1 MNENNEQPGMA
12 GAAQGGATSND
23 TASGR
28 AVNAAAAGVP
38 QGWKLVPVE
47 PTPEMLDEAGRRLTE
62 NPAPRTALEFQA
74 DAHTAWDGMLAA
86 APVPPLPAPA
96 APTEQLELMPIETNC
111 TVTAGDASDGLFEVT
126 VNMDR
131 KPSANLWTMGAR
143 AYLVD
148 RAPAASSPSVP
159 QEMTA
164 ANEREVQWFTDAI
177 RSYANQNDER
187 DFNRILAAITEL
199 VVGKHAS
206 PSVPSVAQS
215 IEDINRIWNAMPA
228 ALFLR
233 TYLAAAPRPAAVGA
247 AGLESGW
254 CVERGPASAPNY
266 LHVDGGLLAW
276 TPDHMKAMRF
286 ARRADAEQITEIVDD
301 ADRIAEHAWHDSPTA
316 NGAGG
321 QA

>member
-1 MNENNEQPGMA
+1 
-12 GAAQGGATSND
+12 
-23 TASGR
+23 
-28 AVNAAAAGVP
+28 
-38 QGWKLVPVE
+38 
-47 PTPEMLDEAGRRLTE
+47 
-62 NPAPRTALEFQA
+62 
-74 DAHTAWDGMLAA
+74 
-86 APVPPLPAPA
+86 
-96 APTEQLELMPIETNC
+96 
-111 TVTAGDASDGLFEVT
+111 
-126 VNMDR
+126 
-131 KPSANLWTMGAR
+131 
-143 AYLVD
+143 
-148 RAPAASSPSVP
+148 
-159 QEMTA
+159 
-164 ANEREVQWFTDAI
+164 
-177 RSYANQNDER
+177 
-187 DFNRILAAITEL
+187 
-199 VVGKHAS
+199 
-206 PSVPSVAQS
+206 
-215 IEDINRIWNAMPA
+215 MPA